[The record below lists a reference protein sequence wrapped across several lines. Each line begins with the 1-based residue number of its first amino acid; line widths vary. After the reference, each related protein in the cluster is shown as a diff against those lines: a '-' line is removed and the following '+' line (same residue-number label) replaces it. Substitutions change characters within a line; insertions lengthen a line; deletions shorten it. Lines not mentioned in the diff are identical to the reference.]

1 MSSPSIAVVLPY
13 PLCRAYGNISI
24 KASGVSQLS
33 QSPVALV
40 SESDFSTA
48 EVHLRIHS
56 GTALVLPGHFGTQT
70 VVRLVNSL
78 KNVLAKRTVFSYI
91 WSIGLDDRPNGLGRP
106 GRFAGLTGRGTQKEK
121 GRVCKTL
128 FGGSIPSRAS
138 NPSKIW
144 STKYPETFLK
154 SIALV
159 RDDRRLCSAKPSQPD
174 LHSLAL
180 YPMHFIP
187 GLCARHV
194 HLCCEPICSH
204 LSNLPARSFL
214 MASAPCAH

>member
-1 MSSPSIAVVLPY
+1 MPLSCLIRCAEPTETSRSRHQASRNYHNRPWLSS
-13 PLCRAYGNISI
+13 
-24 KASGVSQLS
+24 LS
-33 QSPVALV
+33 QTFPQRRYIFA
-40 SESDFSTA
+40 STLEQRWCCPA
-48 EVHLRIHS
+48 TSVPKPWL
-56 GTALVLPGHFGTQT
+56 
-70 VVRLVNSL
+70 RLVNSL